1 MVLRQLDIHMQNNEI
16 WLILHHIQKDLIVWV
31 KTIKKALWFWIWQW
45 ILRYGI
51 KNTSCKREIW
61 INWTSSKLKCLV
73 LQNIVKK
80 IKGQC
85 TEWKKIFANHTFV
98 KRLVSS
104 ICKDLLWFSI
114 FFFVAAPTAC
124 GNSQD
129 RDWIQA
135 AAETYITAAA
145 TPNP

>member
-31 KTIKKALWFWIWQW
+31 KTIKKALWSWVWQW

-61 INWTSSKLKCLV
+61 INWTSSKLKCFV

-85 TEWKKIFANHTFV
+85 REWKKIFANHTFV

-114 FFFVAAPTAC
+114 FFC
-124 GNSQD
+124 GCTHSMWKFPGQGL
-129 RDWIQA
+129 
-135 AAETYITAAA
+135 
-145 TPNP
+145 NPSCSWDLYHSCSNT

>member
-31 KTIKKALWFWIWQW
+31 KTIKKALWSWIWQW

-61 INWTSSKLKCLV
+61 INWTSSKLKCFV

-114 FFFVAAPTAC
+114 FFC
-124 GNSQD
+124 GCTHSMWKFPGQGL
-129 RDWIQA
+129 
-135 AAETYITAAA
+135 
-145 TPNP
+145 NPSCRCDLYHSCSNT